1 MDSSYALK
9 WRYMVRQWLGKYS
22 SSLDRVELLPS
33 PMEILQ
39 LSCYESSQIWF
50 PNHRST
56 SLVSSSPLKQQNQK
70 ETNSTR
76 TNHHSLPTYSLNL
89 HYISVTVNFYT
100 SACKHHPPYRSGKH
114 GDSDPRFFTPSSWK
128 SGVRRPWLS
137 DPRMGFSADDLD
149 FFWWHQKMAAPKIG
163 HGTCSF

>member
-1 MDSSYALK
+1 
-9 WRYMVRQWLGKYS
+9 MVRQWLGKYS
-22 SSLDRVELLPS
+22 SSLDRVKLLPS

-39 LSCYESSQIWF
+39 LSCYESGQIWF

-56 SLVSSSPLKQQNQK
+56 SLFSSSLLKQQNNK

-76 TNHHSLPTYSLNL
+76 IIHHSLPTYSLNL

-114 GDSDPRFFTPSSWK
+114 GIRPPFFHSFKLEVWCEKTMAFGSAN
-128 SGVRRPWLS
+128 
-137 DPRMGFSADDLD
+137 GFLRWRLG

-163 HGTCSF
+163 RGTCSCGKNGYIFF